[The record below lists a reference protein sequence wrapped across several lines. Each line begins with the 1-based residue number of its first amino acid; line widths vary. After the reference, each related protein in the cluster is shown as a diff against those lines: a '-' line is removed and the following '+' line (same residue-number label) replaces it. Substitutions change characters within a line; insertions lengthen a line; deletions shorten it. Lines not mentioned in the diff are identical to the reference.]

1 MFTDRKLIFILNIT
15 NIIIF
20 KSKTLQEI
28 KLISIFLLSSH
39 QFPEKIIP
47 KFTCLLHRGEKLI
60 IHGDGSPTRRYLY
73 GGDAAD
79 AFDFVLN
86 KGVVGQIYNVGSEA
100 EVANIDL
107 CKLLLKEFNRPCGT
121 EEEIKNEIVFV
132 KDRPFN
138 DHRYAVDGGKLKQLG
153 WTQNTPFMTGL
164 ATTVAWYRVYGECWW
179 GNIGAALTAYPV
191 SVNTSE
197 GKAALQAN

>member
-1 MFTDRKLIFILNIT
+1 MQMLTVPFCLTPWFFFYVSNR
-15 NIIIF
+15 
-20 KSKTLQEI
+20 
-28 KLISIFLLSSH
+28 H

-60 IHGDGSPTRRYLY
+60 IHGDGTPTRRYLY

-79 AFDFVLN
+79 AFDFILS

-100 EVANIDL
+100 EIANIDL
-107 CKLLLKEFNRPCGT
+107 CKLLLGEFNRPAST
-121 EEEIKNEIVFV
+121 PEEVLANITFV

-138 DHRYAVDGGKLKQLG
+138 DHRYAVDGGKLKALG
-153 WTQNTPFMTGL
+153 WTQNTPFATGL
-164 ATTVAWYRVYGECWW
+164 ATTVAWYRVYGESWW
-179 GNIGAALTAYPV
+179 GNIAAALTAYPV

-197 GKAALQAN
+197 GKSALQAN